1 MDAISSL
8 IVNDEEGDVQEDDD
22 NASDEAS
29 TFNDTNE
36 KVRKQATNERQEPLR
51 VQRFTKEWQFSMK
64 YLIKV
69 NQNDKMKEVNV
80 IKKNG

>member
-36 KVRKQATNERQEPLR
+36 KVRKQLPM
-51 VQRFTKEWQFSMK
+51 S
-64 YLIKV
+64 
-69 NQNDKMKEVNV
+69 DKSH
-80 IKKNG
+80 

>member
-51 VQRFTKEWQFSMK
+51 IQRFTKEWQFSMK
-64 YLIKV
+64 YL
-69 NQNDKMKEVNV
+69 NSDNFAQ
-80 IKKNG
+80 GLR